1 MLTELDRKMSLLE
14 ILSFIPDPRQDY
26 KIKYSL
32 TTLLFTTLC
41 AVLCGCQT
49 WLDVSDFCEAKRSW
63 LGQYVTLNQR
73 LPSCWTFRRLFILLE
88 PSLIEQLLLDVSDLL
103 LKDKVSD
110 QIAIDGKSQRGS
122 RRHDIRCLHSISAW
136 CHEHGLVLAQTA
148 VPEGSHESKA
158 IPYLLEQL
166 NLKETTISI
175 DAAGCQP
182 SLAQAVVEKE
192 GNYVLALKKNQPKTY
207 AAMMQHIQ
215 DQPSC
220 DHLIQDGWDDTHGRS
235 VRRRYFA
242 YDIRSLSLS
251 TSWPG
256 LKTVLAVESIRSTK
270 CTPVTSQ
277 WRYYLSS
284 HNVNHPKLA
293 HYIRHHWGIEN
304 KLHWVLDVQLKEDG
318 DQKTERRSAKAF
330 ATLRRIALNI
340 VKTKDQTP
348 KRSTRRK
355 MLRASWCE
363 DSLLKLLL

>member
-1 MLTELDRKMSLLE
+1 MSLFE
-14 ILSFIPDPRQDY
+14 ILSLIPDPRQDY
-26 KIKYSL
+26 KVKYSL

-49 WLDVSDFCEAKRSW
+49 WLDVSDFCEAKQGW
-63 LGQYVTLNQR
+63 LSKYVDLKAGI
-73 LPSCWTFRRLFILLE
+73 PSCWTFRRLFILLD
-88 PSLIEQLLLDVSDLL
+88 PTLIEKLLLDVSHLL
-103 LKDKVSD
+103 LQDKVSD

-122 RRHDIRCLHSISAW
+122 RRHDVRCLHSVSAW

-158 IPYLLEQL
+158 IPFLLEQL
-166 NLKETTISI
+166 NLKNTTVSI
-175 DAAGCQP
+175 DAAGCQT
-182 SLAQAVVEKE
+182 SLAQTIVEKK

-207 AAMMQHIQ
+207 QAMMHHIQ
-215 DQPSC
+215 DQPSLE
-220 DHLIQDGWDDTHGRS
+220 HLIQDGFDDTHGRS

-242 YDIRSLSLS
+242 YDIKSLPLS
-251 TSWPG
+251 KSWPG

-270 CTPVTSQ
+270 RTPVTAQ

-284 HNVNHPKLA
+284 HTSDHPKLA
-293 HYIRHHWGIEN
+293 QYIRHHWGIEN
-304 KLHWVLDVQLKEDG
+304 KLHWVLDVQLNEDC

-340 VKTKDQTP
+340 VKVKDQTP

-363 DSLLKLLL
+363 DSLLKLLI

>member
-1 MLTELDRKMSLLE
+1 MSLLE

-41 AVLCGCQT
+41 AVLCGCQS
-49 WLDVSDFCEAKRSW
+49 WQDISDFCEARTSW
-63 LGQYVTLNQR
+63 LSQYVTFPKR
-73 LPSCWTFRRLFILLE
+73 TPSCWTFRRLFILLD
-88 PSLIEQLLLDVSDLL
+88 PALIEKLLLDVSHVLV
-103 LKDKVSD
+103 KDKVSD

-122 RRHDIRCLHSISAW
+122 RRYDATCLHSISAW

-158 IPYLLEQL
+158 IPLLLEHL
-166 NLKETTISI
+166 NLKDTTISI

-182 SLAQAVVEKE
+182 SLAGSIVDKG
-192 GNYVLALKKNQPKTY
+192 GNYMLALKKNQPKTY
-207 AAMMQHIQ
+207 DAMMKHIQ
-215 DQPSC
+215 DQPSL
-220 DHLIQDGWDDTHGRS
+220 DHLIRDDFDDTHGRS

-242 YDIRSLSLS
+242 YDITSLPLS
-251 TSWPG
+251 KAWPG
-256 LKTVLAVESIRSTK
+256 LKTALAVESIRVTNR
-270 CTPVTSQ
+270 TPVTAQ

-284 HNVNHPKLA
+284 HTADHPKLDQ
-293 HYIRHHWGIEN
+293 YIRHHWGIEN
-304 KLHWVLDVQLKEDG
+304 KLHWVLDVQLKEDQ

-340 VKTKDQTP
+340 VKVKDQTP